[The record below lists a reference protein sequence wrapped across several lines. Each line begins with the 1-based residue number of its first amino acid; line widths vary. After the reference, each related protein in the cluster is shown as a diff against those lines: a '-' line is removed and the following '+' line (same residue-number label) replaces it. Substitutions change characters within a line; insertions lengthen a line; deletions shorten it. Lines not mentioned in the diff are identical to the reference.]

1 MQAAIVTAQSAN
13 LKKHFDSEEELQDL
27 MTKRMLEASMIDG
40 DDDGLEEDDPN
51 KYQTSAMVSHSA
63 KAKTRQLK
71 WMNE

>member
-71 WMNE
+71 